1 MCARYYSPELRRFI
15 NADVIA
21 GEISNAITLNRYAYA
36 NGNPVS
42 NIDPYGLSAE
52 RGAII
57 YGGNTYNIFIPNS
70 PKDLDGWTIVKNIED
85 KDWKFFFSLGQFL
98 AGFEADDLGG
108 VATGEVDLLSKK
120 QQIAAGA
127 IGLGMGFVNSVLNS
141 SDVEHVYY
149 NVTFYQKND
158 KRRAVIEVGSSSRQ
172 NLANRYANDQPHS
185 FMMENF
191 SFSDVPRISHIVKN
205 WYFEL
210 TGERPMPWK
219 EYDMEVT
226 LDSAHKNS
234 KYFSYL
240 WIDSNGTLME
250 TPMVYENDKV
260 EIGYRHG
267 FFWSE
272 FTPLLNIP
280 IDGSAPAPDLYQEML
295 APVLGI

>member
-1 MCARYYSPELRRFI
+1 
-15 NADVIA
+15 
-21 GEISNAITLNRYAYA
+21 
-36 NGNPVS
+36 
-42 NIDPYGLSAE
+42 
-52 RGAII
+52 
-57 YGGNTYNIFIPNS
+57 
-70 PKDLDGWTIVKNIED
+70 
-85 KDWKFFFSLGQFL
+85 
-98 AGFEADDLGG
+98 
-108 VATGEVDLLSKK
+108 
-120 QQIAAGA
+120 
-127 IGLGMGFVNSVLNS
+127 
-141 SDVEHVYY
+141 
-149 NVTFYQKND
+149 
-158 KRRAVIEVGSSSRQ
+158 
-172 NLANRYANDQPHS
+172 
-185 FMMENF
+185 
-191 SFSDVPRISHIVKN
+191 
-205 WYFEL
+205 
-210 TGERPMPWK
+210 MPWK